1 MCQLILM
8 GITISTTTL
17 WKLKWLRAYYGTA
30 QTIRQLILVVQIRWI
45 LVPDLSGNEGDFR
58 VYQLH

>member
-30 QTIRQLILVVQIRWI
+30 QDNPSTNPGSADPKMDPGFQTLAAMK
-45 LVPDLSGNEGDFR
+45 
-58 VYQLH
+58 